1 MLLVTGV
8 AVANGHAKPG
18 AQAAATN
25 GLAYTGGRSAGP
37 SPSRARFT
45 LEFVDAD
52 LVDVFQAL
60 ATQSGVNIALSGSV
74 KGKTT
79 LRLRNVTLEQA
90 MNIVTKLNGLDYAW
104 VEAAYVVGTPDEVRA
119 MRVSELRS
127 AVVVL
132 ENISPEYAQQALSKL
147 TPDVTVSTQK
157 GTRSILLLGT
167 ESSLAKAERALA
179 EMDVKS
185 PPSPPTTEMVAVRY
199 LKADQLA
206 DIITAALPDVR
217 VQPGPQE
224 NTLLI
229 TANDQQWES
238 VRSMVAA
245 SDTAPSAA
253 QAVQKIYYVKYTNPT
268 ELRDTLMALVPDVS
282 VTLAP
287 RSFTPVVQRGTGGA
301 GQTAQILAA
310 PQYTGGG
317 GGGGGAS
324 ATAGI
329 QVEAAPITALIL
341 SGAPYTVER
350 AMKLLD
356 ELDKAPRQVHIAAM
370 ITEVSRDDVSRL
382 GIDWGPTNAPGLG
395 ETGVPFTIGEPVE
408 VDPLGMRDLQVGR
421 IMRSTLQWDAS
432 IRALEQTGRA
442 RILSNPSVTTLDGRQ
457 TSLHTGQ
464 TIYYQVA
471 IAAATTG
478 GVITDTR
485 TIDVGVLLSVN
496 PRVNE
501 NNEITLTIS
510 PTVSSLVGTTVAQLP
525 IVATRTVITT
535 VRVKS
540 GETAVLA
547 GLVSDQEQ
555 VTIKRVP
562 FLGNIPLVGELFKHV
577 EKRPQHNEI
586 LIFVTPT
593 VLET

>member
-1 MLLVTGV
+1 
-8 AVANGHAKPG
+8 
-18 AQAAATN
+18 
-25 GLAYTGGRSAGP
+25 
-37 SPSRARFT
+37 
-45 LEFVDAD
+45 
-52 LVDVFQAL
+52 
-60 ATQSGVNIALSGSV
+60 
-74 KGKTT
+74 
-79 LRLRNVTLEQA
+79 
-90 MNIVTKLNGLDYAW
+90 
-104 VEAAYVVGTPDEVRA
+104 
-119 MRVSELRS
+119 
-127 AVVVL
+127 
-132 ENISPEYAQQALSKL
+132 
-147 TPDVTVSTQK
+147 
-157 GTRSILLLGT
+157 
-167 ESSLAKAERALA
+167 
-179 EMDVKS
+179 
-185 PPSPPTTEMVAVRY
+185 
-199 LKADQLA
+199 
-206 DIITAALPDVR
+206 
-217 VQPGPQE
+217 
-224 NTLLI
+224 
-229 TANDQQWES
+229 
-238 VRSMVAA
+238 
-245 SDTAPSAA
+245 
-253 QAVQKIYYVKYTNPT
+253 
-268 ELRDTLMALVPDVS
+268 
-282 VTLAP
+282 
-287 RSFTPVVQRGTGGA
+287 
-301 GQTAQILAA
+301 
-310 PQYTGGG
+310 
-317 GGGGGAS
+317 
-324 ATAGI
+324 
-329 QVEAAPITALIL
+329 
-341 SGAPYTVER
+341 
-350 AMKLLD
+350 
-356 ELDKAPRQVHIAAM
+356 
-370 ITEVSRDDVSRL
+370 VSRDDVSRL